1 MKLGAYLPSG
11 PQLSREV
18 LAVLFA
24 TVAAAWIISQFPAVQ
39 KLVRDNSL
47 N

>member
-1 MKLGAYLPSG
+1 MKGYLPG
-11 PQLSREV
+11 LPQVSREV
-18 LAVLFA
+18 IAVLIA
-24 TVAAAWIISQFPAVQ
+24 TVAAAWIISQFPAVR